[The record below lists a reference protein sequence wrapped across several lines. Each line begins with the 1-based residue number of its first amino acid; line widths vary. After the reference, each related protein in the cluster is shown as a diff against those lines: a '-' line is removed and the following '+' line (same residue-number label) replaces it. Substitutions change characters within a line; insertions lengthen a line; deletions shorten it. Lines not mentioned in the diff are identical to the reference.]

1 MLPTFLKQTIGPTS
15 VVARDKVDFARNGV
29 VSEGLSDV
37 SGSGVSHRF
46 ELWYEEN
53 RIVSASLVLNLEFY
67 QTYKSIDDDNLIF
80 VLEL

>member
-15 VVARDKVDFARNGV
+15 VVARDKVDFARNGA

-37 SGSGVSHRF
+37 SGSGVFHRF
-46 ELWYEEN
+46 KVWYEEN
-53 RIVSASLVLNLEFY
+53 RIMSSSLILNLEFY